1 EFQLKDESKIIQGVG
16 RVVWTRDV
24 GADTDAEHPPGMGIK
39 FIKMDPESSA
49 LVESIVGARGDGEG
63 EYESKPSESPP
74 AASFFPSDSPPAD
87 GPGDDDRTQVRE
99 ANEFLASALEGT
111 DPAAAEEAKAA
122 ARAASSDRP
131 LSGDDDDTGKVST
144 HPKERRSSR
153 PAEAKSPSGAPS
165 SKKGTSERPAAK
177 EPAAEPAPA
186 QGKPFPA
193 GILLALVAV
202 VAVVIYFVAFR
213 SGGGRD
219 EAAGAELPSMG
230 SPTGSAAP
238 EPEAPAP
245 EPATALDDAG
255 SPEEASVDAGAATT
269 ASPTTPEET
278 KPAPRVVRVTT
289 TPTGALVK
297 YRMTT
302 ETSPATLEIR
312 PIDKSA
318 VLFITLPGHRAVRH
332 VVKPTD
338 FADVDGAP
346 VAEVS
351 VELVPFVAKPA
362 KPAAPKPAT
371 GGTAAEQSSMPPP
384 ANLVGG
390 GTESAPAPKEAAPKE
405 PAPSSDPTPAPAPK
419 APESAP
425 PAESP
430 ATP

>member
-1 EFQLKDESKIIQGVG
+1 MSLFGQCGCSAESLGCAVGDTVNPPGVFP
-16 RVVWTRDV
+16 
-24 GADTDAEHPPGMGIK
+24 ATDAAGNPIPGAGCVLPPGWDNCLS
-39 FIKMDPESSA
+39 FS
-49 LVESIVGARGDGEG
+49 GDL
-63 EYESKPSESPP
+63 SPC
-74 AASFFPSDSPPAD
+74 DV
-87 GPGDDDRTQVRE
+87 DRIMRTRRRFVV
-99 ANEFLASALEGT
+99 S
-111 DPAAAEEAKAA
+111 
-122 ARAASSDRP
+122 
-131 LSGDDDDTGKVST
+131 DDDDTGKVST